1 MDTNCYRVDYFQSY
15 WRQITAEG
23 NNTTTGRTEK
33 VELLSS
39 VQQDL
44 GSQTYILITTIST
57 VAIKVLYNHLL
68 AQINP

>member
-1 MDTNCYRVDYFQSY
+1 MSVFHRAHAGDHLVETIEKCSCMDTNCYRVDYFQSY

-33 VELLSS
+33 VELLLS

-44 GSQTYILITTIST
+44 RSQTHI
-57 VAIKVLYNHLL
+57 
-68 AQINP
+68 